1 MKTNT
6 PIWLLAAAI
15 VIATMVGY
23 TYWTGEKSEPPTTRH
38 GVVTG
43 IMYAEEKPSAVV
55 GDKIVYE
62 GDIVDG
68 VKVVKIYRDKVEF
81 EKKGKRWTQ
90 GVQEKPNRA
99 WPKAD

>member
-1 MKTNT
+1 M

-23 TYWTGEKSEPPTTRH
+23 TYWTGKKSKPPTTKH

-55 GDKIVYE
+55 GYEIVYE
-62 GDIVDG
+62 GDIING
-68 VKVVKIYRDKVEF
+68 VKVIKIHGDKVEF
-81 EKKGKRWTQ
+81 EKKRKKWTQ
-90 GVQEKPNRA
+90 RVQEKPNRA